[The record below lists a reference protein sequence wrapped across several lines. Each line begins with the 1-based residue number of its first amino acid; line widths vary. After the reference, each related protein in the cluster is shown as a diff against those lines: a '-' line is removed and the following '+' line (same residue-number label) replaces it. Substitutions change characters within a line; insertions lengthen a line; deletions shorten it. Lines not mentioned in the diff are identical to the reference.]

1 MLHSF
6 NNILSRYKIDRPYS
20 HLHHPT
26 PNPIQTTTGCT
37 GRNSFTKSLY
47 LIIGIFVDVLY
58 KTDPWVD
65 VHIKYTVFTEDQTFF
80 YSFFI
85 WNNIM
90 KIFPNETLYI
100 QFIRAF
106 CKTIQNKEVSRRLY
120 FNSSNRYWY
129 GCVRA
134 LYNNLLPITPC
145 ICGQNTF
152 DPARQ
157 VSCVYH
163 VGQGR

>member
-1 MLHSF
+1 
-6 NNILSRYKIDRPYS
+6 
-20 HLHHPT
+20 
-26 PNPIQTTTGCT
+26 
-37 GRNSFTKSLY
+37 
-47 LIIGIFVDVLY
+47 
-58 KTDPWVD
+58 
-65 VHIKYTVFTEDQTFF
+65 
-80 YSFFI
+80 
-85 WNNIM
+85 M
-90 KIFPNETLYI
+90 KIFLMESLYI

-157 VSCVYH
+157 VSCVYQ
-163 VGQGR
+163 VGQGRKLTYQCINERLRFYSGYFFCTSRDWYSNQHPHCQSLFPMKSYIVKVSPWKLKIMMFIL